1 MLTKRRSDSAIL
13 LTFLVE
19 MSATRVVASPI
30 TMEVAASTFTSAPA
44 YAPVAGYAR
53 ERNVDLLNHVWR
65 QSEQTLKPFTRAKM
79 VSPPRPQRVL
89 NLR

>member
-30 TMEVAASTFTSAPA
+30 TMEVAASTL
-44 YAPVAGYAR
+44 PVRLRTRRWRAMR
-53 ERNVDLLNHVWR
+53 ER
-65 QSEQTLKPFTRAKM
+65 ET
-79 VSPPRPQRVL
+79 
-89 NLR
+89 